1 MPHYILA
8 NMLNN
13 IRLELQTH
21 SRFISGK
28 IVMQA
33 NRKEIIMN
41 FSVPPSDDDI
51 LVLAKDTLENLPDE
65 FSEFCK
71 DIELAVEDFAS
82 EDVEQQLD
90 AEDPYEILL
99 FLKSG
104 KEISPGI
111 EAKNSADNDC
121 LVLYRRPIL
130 DYWAEVEEDFSD
142 VITRI
147 IFEEIAAEHDYTA
160 DEIAEMVLSHL
171 S

>member
-1 MPHYILA
+1 MPLYILA

-65 FSEFCK
+65 FSEFCNWSNN
-71 DIELAVEDFAS
+71 ITNI
-82 EDVEQQLD
+82 
-90 AEDPYEILL
+90 Y
-99 FLKSG
+99 FLSTYLSYLST
-104 KEISPGI
+104 IR
-111 EAKNSADNDC
+111 C
-121 LVLYRRPIL
+121 
-130 DYWAEVEEDFSD
+130 
-142 VITRI
+142 
-147 IFEEIAAEHDYTA
+147 
-160 DEIAEMVLSHL
+160 MV
-171 S
+171 

>member
-82 EDVEQQLD
+82 EDV
-90 AEDPYEILL
+90 PF
-99 FLKSG
+99 FLS
-104 KEISPGI
+104 
-111 EAKNSADNDC
+111 
-121 LVLYRRPIL
+121 
-130 DYWAEVEEDFSD
+130 
-142 VITRI
+142 
-147 IFEEIAAEHDYTA
+147 
-160 DEIAEMVLSHL
+160 
-171 S
+171 